1 MTAYLIT
8 SFVLFL
14 LLCFIWT
21 RKDWLNLFIKFGF
34 FLMAGWSGF
43 LALEAFGYIVKG

>member
-1 MTAYLIT
+1 MTAFLIT
-8 SFVLFL
+8 STVVFA

-34 FLMAGWSGF
+34 FAMAGWAGF
-43 LALEAFGYIVKG
+43 LAFEALGYIVKG